1 VNDRDLK
8 GSKVRMSQT
17 AWPERLSQPSES
29 YQGKDSISVISFHL
43 FLEQTINVVIV
54 THSLKK
60 GK

>member
-29 YQGKDSISVISFHL
+29 D
-43 FLEQTINVVIV
+43 
-54 THSLKK
+54 
-60 GK
+60 